1 MIRHTVF
8 CRFRADA
15 DVAAVFAAIKGLQEK
30 IPDILDVTYGADCS
44 PEGLQKGFTHAFSV
58 DFEDATARNVYLPH
72 PDHQVVGRMVVA
84 AAEGGIEGLAVV
96 DWEV

>member
-8 CRFRADA
+8 CRFRKDA
-15 DVAAVFAAIKGLQEK
+15 DVAAIALALKGLQAR
-30 IPDILDVTYGADCS
+30 IPGILAITFGADNS

-58 DFEDATARNVYLPH
+58 DFSNAAARDAYLPH
-72 PDHQVVGRMVVA
+72 PDHQAVGKMIVA
-84 AAEGGIEGLAVV
+84 SLESGLEGLAVI